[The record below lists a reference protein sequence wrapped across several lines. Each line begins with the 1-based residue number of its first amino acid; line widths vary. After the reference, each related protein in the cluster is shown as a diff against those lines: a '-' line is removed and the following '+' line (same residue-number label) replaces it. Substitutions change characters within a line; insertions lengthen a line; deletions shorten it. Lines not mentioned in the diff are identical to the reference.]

1 MGYFLRQS
9 SVNPKKDHAPMRKK
23 KVRKTED
30 KKVYNISIARRR
42 EKSLNARCLGPF
54 GDAKVG
60 IKKAPRKWS
69 ANSLPILRN
78 LCEYAAR
85 YSKILRLFSEPCFAK
100 IAGRKCKF
108 ILKTIK
114 HDGSLSIR
122 RILI

>member
-9 SVNPKKDHAPMRKK
+9 SVNPKKDHAPRRKK

-78 LCEYAAR
+78 LCEFSAN
-85 YSKILRLFSEPCFAK
+85 SLRGIP
-100 IAGRKCKF
+100 KF
-108 ILKTIK
+108 CAYLVNLALQK
-114 HDGSLSIR
+114 SLAESVN
-122 RILI
+122 LS

>member
-54 GDAKVG
+54 GDAKV
-60 IKKAPRKWS
+60 KAPRKWS

-78 LCEYAAR
+78 LCEFSAN
-85 YSKILRLFSEPCFAK
+85 SLRGIP
-100 IAGRKCKF
+100 KF
-108 ILKTIK
+108 CAYLVNLALQK
-114 HDGSLSIR
+114 SLAESVN
-122 RILI
+122 LS